1 MSEASATLPEPPP
14 PEAPQQIGRFTVLS
28 TLGRGG
34 MGVVYTAYDPE
45 LDRKVALKL
54 VHLSGDPEHRALARE
69 RLLHEAQTMAQLS
82 HPNVVA
88 VYEVGSVADQ
98 VFLAM
103 EYVRGDSLRVWL
115 QTHRPWREVLAVFLQ
130 AGAGLDAAHKAGI
143 VHRDFKPDNA
153 LVDRDGRVRVV
164 DFGLAEQRE
173 GLNLRDSS
181 ILRSSSAP
189 QSPPPDTSASVNMRL
204 AAGLQDLSPGTLSS
218 MHRTGGRLVGTP
230 AYMAPEQHLGGI
242 ADARA
247 DQFSFCAA
255 LYEALYGE
263 RPFPGATLGELRMNL
278 IAGRMHAPPPR
289 SPVPPWLRRVL
300 VRGLATDPERRWPDM
315 RALLAALAH
324 DPRVA
329 LRRRLLAA
337 GISLTILAALAA
349 GYVSR
354 QLQEDQQAAALA
366 DRRRTCEAAGDLL
379 GEAWDSARSD
389 AAEQALLATGLP
401 YAADTWARVRTRL
414 DAAAQDWKDMSV
426 ETCLSAQVH
435 LTLAPAA
442 FERRMACLERQR
454 AELEGL
460 TRVLATADA
469 KVAERAAP
477 ATAALPRA
485 AACADP
491 DAQQDLLQGPTQRGE
506 IEALRQ
512 SLARANAQLAA
523 GRYAE
528 AKAEAT
534 RVGEAARTRGEPGLT
549 AEALHRVGMCDEST
563 GDFKGAEATLADA
576 YFLAEQ
582 AGRDPLRAE
591 IATSLAIVVGVR
603 LARANEGLA
612 WLRHARAIVDRVGLD
627 GEPRAGLLAAESNL
641 RRALGEP
648 GPAGELA
655 AQALTL
661 LEQLHGP
668 GDVRVARAHLNLGTN
683 LFDRGDYPHAEQQYR
698 RALALFE
705 QNLGLVHPD
714 LGPPLN
720 NLAAVAEKQGRSADA
735 EQAYARAIAI
745 REASFGERHPGVG
758 ISLSNLGELYNRT
771 GQHARAEVS
780 FRRAAEIFEAV
791 LGADHPNL
799 ASTLGGLG
807 RALVAQDRL
816 DEARPLHLRAQQILE
831 RALGPEHSFAAFP
844 LVDLASLELAADNP
858 VAAIAPATRALSIRA
873 EGKPEERAEAALVL
887 SRALWHSA
895 RDKPRARTLA
905 AQAETDYAAAGP
917 GFVREH
923 TAATTWRA
931 SLTLE

>member
-1 MSEASATLPEPPP
+1 MPEPPA
-14 PEAPQQIGRFTVLS
+14 PEAPQQIGRFMVLS

-54 VHLSGDPEHRALARE
+54 VHLRGDAEHLALARE

-88 VYEVGSVADQ
+88 VYEVGSVDDQ

-115 QTHRPWREVLAVFLQ
+115 QTPRPWRELLAVFLQ

-153 LVDRDGRVRVV
+153 LVDREGRVRVV

-173 GLNLRDSS
+173 VLNLRDSS
-181 ILRSSSAP
+181 VSRSTGSAGAA
-189 QSPPPDTSASVNMRL
+189 PPDTAASVNMRL
-204 AAGLQDLSPGTLSS
+204 AAGLQELSPGTLSS

-230 AYMAPEQHLGGI
+230 AYMAPEQHLGGV

-263 RPFPGATLGELRMNL
+263 RPFPGATLGELRMSL
-278 IAGRMHAPPPR
+278 IAGRMHTPPPR
-289 SPVPPWLRRVL
+289 SPVPPWLRKIL

-337 GISLTILAALAA
+337 GVGLTVVAALVA

-366 DRRRTCEAAGDLL
+366 ARRSNCEAAGALL
-379 GEAWDSARSD
+379 GEAWDPARSA

-401 YAADTWARVRTRL
+401 YAADTWARARARL

-435 LTLAPAA
+435 GTLAPAA
-442 FERRMACLERQR
+442 FERRMACLLRQR
-454 AELEGL
+454 AELDGL
-460 TRVLATADA
+460 TLALATADA
-469 KVAERAAP
+469 RVAERAVQAS
-477 ATAALPRA
+477 AALPRA
-485 AACADP
+485 SACADA
-491 DAQQDLLQGPTQRGE
+491 DAQQDLQDPTARGE

-512 SLARANAQLAA
+512 SLARANAQLTA
-523 GRYAE
+523 GRYAD
-528 AKAEAT
+528 AAAAAT
-534 RVGEAARTRGEPGLT
+534 RVAEAARTRGEPGLT
-549 AEALHRVGMCDEST
+549 AEALHRVGMCDEGS
-563 GDFKGAEATLADA
+563 GDFKRAEATLTDA

-582 AGRDPLRAE
+582 AARDPLRAE

-603 LARANEGLA
+603 LARASEGLA
-612 WLRHARAIVDRVGLD
+612 WLRHARAIVDRVGQ
-627 GEPRAGLLAAESNL
+627 GREARSGLLAAESNL
-641 RRALGEP
+641 RRALGDFAA
-648 GPAGELA
+648 AGELA
-655 AQALTL
+655 AEALAL

-668 GDVRVARAHLNLGTN
+668 DDVRVARAHTNLGTS
-683 LFDRGDYPHAEQQYR
+683 LFDRGDYPRAEQQYR
-698 RALALFE
+698 RALTLFE
-705 QNLGLVHPD
+705 QNLGPVHPD

-758 ISLSNLGELYNRT
+758 VSLTNLGELYART
-771 GQHARAEVS
+771 GQPARAEVS
-780 FRRAAEIFEAV
+780 FRRAAEIFAAV
-791 LGADHPNL
+791 LGPDHPNL
-799 ASTLGGLG
+799 ASALGGLG
-807 RALVAQDRL
+807 RALVAQGRL
-816 DEARPLHLRAQQILE
+816 DEARPIHLRAQAILE
-831 RALGPEHSFAAFP
+831 RALGPDHSFAAFP
-844 LVDLASLELAADNP
+844 QVDLATLELAADDP
-858 VAAIAPATRALSIRA
+858 VAAIAPATRALALRA
-873 EGKPEERAEAALVL
+873 EGKPEERAEAALAL
-887 SRALWHSA
+887 SRALWRSG
-895 RDKPRARTLA
+895 RDKPRARSLA
-905 AQAETDYAAAGP
+905 VQAEADYAAAGP
-917 GFVREH
+917 GFVREL
-923 TAATTWRA
+923 TAASTWRRG
-931 SLTLE
+931 LDPR